1 MTIHA
6 KHSFQIAMTP
16 LHRVTMFVVI
26 VALLFLAA
34 PGANAQSRTTPGP
47 QEVLKAV
54 VGIDTR
60 IPGTARTAGTLGT
73 QREGSGV
80 VISDDGLVLT
90 IGYLILEAI
99 EIDITLTDGRRIP
112 ASFVAYDHE
121 SGFGLVRAASDLGL
135 KPVRFGASENMG
147 VSTQVLI
154 ANRLGPESAQG
165 VFVVDRRE
173 FVGAWEYLL
182 DSAIFTSP
190 PNPNFSGAGLFD
202 ADGKLIGI
210 GSLFVGNAAF
220 FQRPVAGNMF
230 VPIDELKPIL
240 DEMVEQGRRAA
251 APRPWL
257 GIRTSELRDRL
268 FVDGVSDDSPAA
280 RAGVRAGDLIV
291 AVDAAPVG
299 SMAGYFRA
307 VWRDR
312 AAGDTVTIRVL
323 TPEGTLRDIEIESMD
338 RYNWLRLDP
347 SL

>member
-1 MTIHA
+1 MTILA
-6 KHSFQIAMTP
+6 KHRFQTATSHIGRIAMFATIAT
-16 LHRVTMFVVI
+16 LA
-26 VALLFLAA
+26 ALLLLAV
-34 PGANAQSRTTPGP
+34 PGANAQSGTSSGP
-47 QEVLKAV
+47 QEVLEAV

-99 EIDITLTDGRRIP
+99 EIDITLVDGRRIP

-135 KPVRFGASENMG
+135 QPVGLGTSGDMG

-154 ANRLGPESAQG
+154 ANRLGPGSAQG

-210 GSLFVGNAAF
+210 GSLFVGNAAV

-240 DEMVEQGRRAA
+240 DEMVDQGRRAA
-251 APRPWL
+251 APRDAPPPPRTGAVPCRSLAVESHPPGPCPRQDECPRPPPPWC
-257 GIRTSELRDRL
+257 S
-268 FVDGVSDDSPAA
+268 
-280 RAGVRAGDLIV
+280 AGRC
-291 AVDAAPVG
+291 
-299 SMAGYFRA
+299 R
-307 VWRDR
+307 
-312 AAGDTVTIRVL
+312 
-323 TPEGTLRDIEIESMD
+323 
-338 RYNWLRLDP
+338 
-347 SL
+347 